1 MSNTDSKFM
10 QDEELRSLLNQW
22 SAPEAP
28 PSLDQRVVASYQTM
42 NSERLSSVLDP
53 QRENEVVKMK
63 FCNTCQ
69 EQFADRF
76 SFCPVDGTPLSA
88 VPAVSAA
95 PTSNVAPA
103 DIETSYPMSETAE
116 PEKPIVVPPVP
127 ISPVVVP
134 PAAAVSPAPVS
145 IAPPVV
151 TAAASPVMNTVAA
164 TSTAAAAA
172 EHELIGE
179 YHLTILEDRG
189 LVPRLTEELGNVA
202 HNYQLTWPEFKRDPF
217 GFTKRSFQGYGKM
230 LGGLFASRDMMIAML
245 LGLVAM
251 VVLVGAI
258 FLLDRS
264 GTGGPSRRTMI
275 IVAIVGFL
283 GLLGIFSTWLSR
295 DRGAAVM
302 GAKPSDS
309 RNVLSGIIASFA
321 LLFLVVGGAFYWDRV
336 HQAKAAEL
344 AKEEEL
350 ELTQMISEIPNEQPT
365 PDEGTAG
372 MAKGNG
378 GGSKPKQEKAGG
390 GGGGGREEQTPASF
404 GKLPQ
409 ADLRIPQVVAPDP
422 HPPVIKNPA
431 LPMPATLD
439 ADPVLFPPDT
449 RQLNYGDPKSK
460 STTPSSG
467 SGTGNGIGQGTGG
480 GVGPGSG
487 GGYGPGEG
495 GNTGGGNRREGGGGP
510 GGGGGGTDYDKIFSG
525 REVTSKARVLSKPE
539 PTYTEAARKNQITG
553 TVVLRAVFSSGGSV
567 TNIHAVSGLPDGL
580 TERAIAAAK
589 SIRFV
594 PATKDGRPVSMW
606 MELQYNFNL
615 Y

>member
-1 MSNTDSKFM
+1 MSNSDSKFM
-10 QDEELRSLLNQW
+10 QDEELRNLLNKW

-28 PSLDQRVVASYQTM
+28 GSLDQRVVASYQQATVGM
-42 NSERLSSVLDP
+42 NDHLSSIVDP
-53 QRENEVVKMK
+53 QRGSEVVKMK

-76 SFCPVDGTPLSA
+76 SFCPVDGTPLNA
-88 VPAVSAA
+88 VPAPEPPVTRAA
-95 PTSNVAPA
+95 AAA
-103 DIETSYPMSETAE
+103 DIETSYPVSETVAHE
-116 PEKPIVVPPVP
+116 VKAATPSPKIPVTVAA
-127 ISPVVVP
+127 PVA
-134 PAAAVSPAPVS
+134 AAAVGS
-145 IAPPVV
+145 
-151 TAAASPVMNTVAA
+151 M
-164 TSTAAAAA
+164 
-172 EHELIGE
+172 IGD

-189 LVPRLTEELGNVA
+189 LASRLADELGNVA

-217 GFTKRSFQGYGKM
+217 GFVKRSIQGYGSMVGK
-230 LGGLFASRDMMIAML
+230 FFSSRDAVIAL
-245 LGLVAM
+245 LLSIVAM

-264 GTGGPSRRTMI
+264 GAGGISKRTMI
-275 IVAIVGFL
+275 AVAVIGFV
-283 GLLGIFSTWLSR
+283 GLLALFATSLSR
-295 DRGAAVM
+295 DRSAAVM
-302 GAKPSDS
+302 GAPPSDS

-321 LLFLVVGGAFYWDRV
+321 LLFIVVGSLFLWDR
-336 HQAKAAEL
+336 HQQAKAAAQQNEDD
-344 AKEEEL
+344 L
-350 ELTQMISEIPNEQPT
+350 ELTQMITDIPNEQPT

-390 GGGGGREEQTPASF
+390 GGGGGREEQAPASF

-439 ADPVLFPPDT
+439 ADPALFPPDT

-467 SGTGNGIGQGTGG
+467 PGTGNGIGSGTGG

-495 GNTGGGNRREGGGGP
+495 GNTGGGPRREGGGGP
-510 GGGGGGTDYDKIFSG
+510 GGGGGGTDYSKIFSG
-525 REVTSKARVLSKPE
+525 REVTSKARVLDKPE

-553 TVVLRAVFSSGGSV
+553 TVVLRAVFSAGGTV
-567 TNIHAVSGLPDGL
+567 TNISAVSRLPDGL

-589 SIRFV
+589 QIRFV
-594 PATKDGRPVSMW
+594 PASKDGRPVSMW

>member
-1 MSNTDSKFM
+1 MSNSDSRFM
-10 QDEELRSLLNQW
+10 QDEELRVLLNKW

-28 PSLDQRVVASYQTM
+28 GSLDQRVTASYRQSM
-42 NSERLSSVLDP
+42 SSMDERLSSALDP
-53 QRENEVVKMK
+53 QRDSEVVKMK
-63 FCNTCQ
+63 FCNSCQ

-88 VPAVSAA
+88 VPTPTVA
-95 PTSNVAPA
+95 PTNTSAPL
-103 DIETSYPMSETAE
+103 DIEVSYPMSETVSQAR
-116 PEKPIVVPPVP
+116 PRATAPSAPVP
-127 ISPVVVP
+127 VAATPI
-134 PAAAVSPAPVS
+134 AAVSS
-145 IAPPVV
+145 
-151 TAAASPVMNTVAA
+151 AAASAM
-164 TSTAAAAA
+164 
-172 EHELIGE
+172 IGE

-189 LVPRLTEELGNVA
+189 LLPRLASELGEVA

-230 LGGLFASRDMMIAML
+230 VGKFFASRDAVIATL
-245 LGLVAM
+245 LSFVAM
-251 VVLVGAI
+251 AVLVGAI

-264 GTGGPSRRTMI
+264 GSGGPSRRTMI
-275 IVAIVGFL
+275 VVAIIGFC
-283 GLLGIFSTWLSR
+283 GLLAVFATWLSR

-302 GAKPSDS
+302 GARPSDS

-321 LLFLVVGGAFYWDRV
+321 LLFFVVGGAFLWDR
-336 HQAKAAEL
+336 HQQARAAEL
-344 AKEEEL
+344 AREDDL
-350 ELTQMISEIPNEQPT
+350 ELTQMISDIPNEQPT

-390 GGGGGREEQTPASF
+390 GGGGGREEQTEASF

-460 STTPSSG
+460 STVASSG
-467 SGTGNGIGQGTGG
+467 PGSGNGIGSGNGG
-480 GVGPGSG
+480 GVGPGNG
-487 GGYGPGEG
+487 GGYGPGNG
-495 GNTGGGNRREGGGGP
+495 GNTGGGDRREGGGGP
-510 GGGGGGTDYDKIFSG
+510 GGGGGGGPDYTKIFNG
-525 REVTSKARVLSKPE
+525 KEVTSKARVLEKPE

-553 TVVLRAVFSSGGSV
+553 TVTLRAIFSSSGAV

-594 PATKDGRPVSMW
+594 PATKDGHPVSMW